1 MQKESGVKIMYN
13 SSIKTTI
20 SVDKDCVT
28 VDELMVL
35 NTGINQNKREMR
47 CVVNSGVLGK
57 IKRDPGMQQSRHIC
71 YVSAFSV
78 QQWTMKD
85 GDRML

>member
-57 IKRDPGMQQSRHIC
+57 IKRDPGMQQSRHNC

-85 GDRML
+85 RDRML